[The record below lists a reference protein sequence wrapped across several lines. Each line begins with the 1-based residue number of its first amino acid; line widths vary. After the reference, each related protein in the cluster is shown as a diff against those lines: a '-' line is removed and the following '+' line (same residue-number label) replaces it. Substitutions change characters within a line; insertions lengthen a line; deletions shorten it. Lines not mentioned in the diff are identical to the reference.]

1 MPNYEVHYLEVA
13 DADSIIIRYDN
24 DQNKYIVLI
33 DAGNV
38 SDSDKI
44 KEYIWNHWKT
54 HTIDLA
60 ICTHPDSDHK
70 GGFFGLLNDSEIN
83 INEFWI
89 NSPEDVIDES
99 EYYRQS
105 YTGKRRLS
113 HCRECY
119 NHPTD
124 TASPNL
130 VSLALDKCT
139 KVIPAYKG
147 KVHSEIP
154 ISVVAPT
161 MEFYHPLAI
170 EILKGNKRS
179 KEIDNIEYEDVG
191 PFSSAEATSSID
203 KEPDD
208 CSPTNAGSI
217 ILLFEP
223 VKNCRF
229 LLLGDANRAAIT
241 DALANN
247 DNLSGCRIK
256 VPHHGSK
263 HNLTSS
269 LIREL
274 APCCAIISA
283 KGTKKHPSRGIVH
296 CLSKY
301 CNVYSTHKST
311 GLHHTSSPMGKTATP
326 LKEKQ

>member
-1 MPNYEVHYLEVA
+1 MPNYEVHYLDVA

-24 DQNKYIVLI
+24 GKNKYIVLI

-38 SDSDKI
+38 GDSDKI
-44 KEYIWNHWKT
+44 KNYIWNHWRT

-70 GGFFGLLNDSEIN
+70 GGFFGLLIDSEIN

-89 NSPEDVIDES
+89 NSPDDVINES
-99 EYYRQS
+99 KYKILYPNGNWME
-105 YTGKRRLS
+105 

-119 NHPTD
+119 VHPTD
-124 TASPNL
+124 AHSTDL

-139 KVIPAYKG
+139 KVLSAYKG
-147 KVHSEIP
+147 NVHSEIP

-161 MEFYHPLAI
+161 IEFYDPLAI
-170 EILKGNKRS
+170 EILKGNKRV
-179 KEIDNIEYEDVG
+179 KEVDNTEYEDVG
-191 PFSSAEATSSID
+191 QFSSTEAKSSID
-203 KEPDD
+203 REPDD
-208 CSPTNAGSI
+208 SSPTNAGSI

-223 VKNCRF
+223 VKGRKF

-247 DNLSGCRIK
+247 DNLSGCSIK

-269 LIREL
+269 LIDEL

-283 KGTKKHPSRGIVH
+283 KGTRKHPSRGIVH

-301 CNVYSTHKST
+301 CNVYSTHKSK
-311 GLHHTSSPMGKTATP
+311 GLYHPSSPMGNPATP